1 MDLNFIWF
9 NLLGVILSGYAILD
23 GFDLGVGM
31 LMPFVRSDDDRR
43 TLLNSIGPVW
53 DGNEVWLV
61 VGGGVLFAA
70 FPEVYASVLSGF
82 YMAFMLLL
90 LALIFRAVSIEFR
103 SKRAEKLWRSFWDW
117 AFALASLFIALL
129 LGVALG
135 NIARGVPLDGQQQ
148 MTVHLIAALH
158 PYALI
163 VGVTTVLLFAMHGS
177 IYLVMKT
184 EGDLQARVKCW
195 VNPLII
201 AFFAAA
207 TITIVATFVTNL
219 HLIDNYRTHL
229 WYFIF
234 PVTALLVALN
244 IPREISRQRVGWAF
258 LSSAAVIALF
268 MIMLAAGLYP
278 YLVYSSLDPVYS
290 LDIWNAASS
299 PATLRI
305 MLIMAL
311 IGMPLVAAY
320 TAAVYWIFR
329 GKVKVGP
336 RSY

>member
-1 MDLNFIWF
+1 MDINFIWF
-9 NLLGVILSGYAILD
+9 NLLGIILTGYAILD

-31 LMPFVRSDDDRR
+31 LMPFARSDNDRR
-43 TLLNSIGPVW
+43 VFLNSIGPVW

-70 FPEVYASVLSGF
+70 FPEAYASVTSGF

-103 SKRAEKLWRSFWDW
+103 SKRDEPRWRSFWDW
-117 AFALASLFIALL
+117 AFALGSLFIALL

-135 NIARGVPLDGQQQ
+135 NIARGVPLDAQHQ
-148 MTVHLIAALH
+148 MRVSLVQALN
-158 PYALI
+158 PYAII

-177 IYLVMKT
+177 IFLVMKT
-184 EGDLQARVKCW
+184 DGDLQTRVRRW

-207 TITIVATFVTNL
+207 TITIFATFIMHV
-219 HLIDNYRTHL
+219 HLIENYISHL

-234 PVTALLVALN
+234 PIAALLVALN
-244 IPREISRQRVGWAF
+244 IPREINRQRFGWAF
-258 LSSAAVIALF
+258 ISSGAVIALF
-268 MIMLAAGLYP
+268 MIMLAVGLYP
-278 YLVYSSLDPVYS
+278 YLIYSSLDVNYS

-299 PATLRI
+299 AKTLNI

-320 TAAVYWIFR
+320 TAAVYWVFR
-329 GKVKVGP
+329 GKVELGP